1 MDARLSSQCFRNMTN
16 ASILE
21 PSPTAGRSMRIDS
34 LLLENFKGFK
44 RQEFL
49 FHPQFTLIVGENGT
63 GKTSLLDA
71 LAVAIGSWFLG
82 VSGVETRHIRPDEVR
97 LQAFLSDSGT
107 NWEGQFP
114 CVVEAY
120 GSILDQPLT
129 WRRSLNG
136 PGGRTTRTNA
146 VQVKK
151 LAEKATRA
159 VRAGETVLLP
169 LVSYY
174 GTGRLWNMPREQGQV
189 KDPPAGLLAKE
200 LSRLDGYKTSV
211 DPRLSVSALIQWIAR
226 QSWLTF
232 QQGGQESPIF
242 HAVRQAL
249 MRSIPGAEA
258 LQFDAKLGEVVIRFA
273 NGDQQPFMNL
283 SDGQRSM
290 LALVGDLA
298 QKAATLNPHLGAEV
312 LQKTEGVVLI
322 DELDLHLHPTWQ
334 RHVIEDLR
342 STFPRLQFIC
352 TTHSPFLIQSLRSG
366 EELLML
372 EGQPTAKLGDL
383 SIAAIAEGLQGV
395 PDTSVSARYAEMKD
409 TAKSFLQELQQV
421 SQSPSDKLA
430 AFKVKLAEASAPFAD
445 NPAFQALLELELA
458 AKLGAEE

>member
-1 MDARLSSQCFRNMTN
+1 MTE
-16 ASILE
+16 AFILE
-21 PSPTAGRSMRIDS
+21 PSNSADRSMRIDS

-44 RQEFL
+44 RRELL
-49 FHPQFTLIVGENGT
+49 FHPQFTLIVGENGS

-82 VSGVETRHIRPDEVR
+82 VSGVETRHIRPEEVR
-97 LQAFLSDSGT
+97 LEAFPSDAGT
-107 NWEGQFP
+107 NWEGQYA
-114 CVVEAY
+114 CVVEAS
-120 GSILDQPLT
+120 GSILHQPIT

-136 PGGRTTRTNA
+136 LGGRTTRTDA
-146 VQVKK
+146 AAIRKQ
-151 LAEKATRA
+151 AEKATRA
-159 VRAGETVLLP
+159 VRDGVPVLLP

-174 GTGRLWNMPREQGQV
+174 GTGRLWNTPREQGQV
-189 KDPPAGLLAKE
+189 KEPPAGLLAKE

-211 DPRLSVSALIQWIAR
+211 DPRLSVGALVQWIAR

-232 QQGGQESPIF
+232 QQGGKENPIF
-242 HAVRQAL
+242 QAVRHAL
-249 MRSIPGAEA
+249 MCSIPGAEEVR
-258 LQFDAKLGEVVIRFA
+258 FDAKLGEVVIRFA

-298 QKAATLNPHLGAEV
+298 QKAATLNPHLGADV
-312 LQKTEGVVLI
+312 LQETEGVVLI

-383 SIAAIAEGLQGV
+383 SIAAIAEGIQGV

-409 TAKSFLQELQQV
+409 TAKSFLQELQQA
-421 SQSPSDKLA
+421 SHTPADKLA
-430 AFKVKLAEASAPFAD
+430 IFKEKLAEASAPFAD
-445 NPAFQALLELELA
+445 NPAFQALLELELIA
-458 AKLGAEE
+458 RLGAEE